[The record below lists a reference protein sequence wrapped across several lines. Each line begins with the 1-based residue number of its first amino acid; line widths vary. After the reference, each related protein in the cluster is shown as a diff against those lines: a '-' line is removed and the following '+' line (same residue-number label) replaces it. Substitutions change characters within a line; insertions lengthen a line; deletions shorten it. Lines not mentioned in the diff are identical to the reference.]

1 MCTRYLIEL
10 SPELRPI
17 IEEAKRSHLAKHM
30 TDKLGQALVTE
41 GEVRPSNMVPVIAP
55 DKKGYQK
62 VFPMVWGY
70 HFPGIDRPVVNAR
83 VETAGQK
90 PAFKDSWL
98 RRRCIVPSSYYFEWA
113 HVQKG
118 KRIVPGDKYAIQTP
132 GRQVTW
138 LAGLYRI
145 EALDTGFRYPVFTI
159 LTRNPSPELR
169 KIHDRMPV
177 VLPDEEIASWIQP
190 GADPKE
196 ISDIAS
202 RSITDMVAEITARM

>member
-30 TDKLGQALVTE
+30 TDKLGRALVTE
-41 GEVRPSNMVPVIAP
+41 GEVRPSNIVPVIAP
-55 DKKGYQK
+55 DKKGRQK
-62 VFPMVWGY
+62 VFPMVWGFS
-70 HFPGIDRPVVNAR
+70 FPGINHPVVNAR
-83 VETAGQK
+83 VETAWQK

-98 RRRCIVPSSYYFEWA
+98 RRRCIIPASYYFEWE
-113 HVQKG
+113 HIQKG
-118 KRIVPGDKYAIQTP
+118 KRIVTGNKYAIQTP
-132 GRQVTW
+132 SRQVTW

-145 EALDTGFRYPVFTI
+145 EALDTGLRYPVFTV
-159 LTRNPSPELR
+159 LTRNPSQGLG

-177 VLPDEEIASWIQP
+177 VLPDEGIASWIQP
-190 GADPKE
+190 GADAKE

-202 RSITDMVAEITARM
+202 RSITEMVAEIV